1 MCWTARVTEGGFMVT
16 CIATAGSGSGRLP
29 PVHRADSYRTGLGGL
44 QPVPF
49 VSSTPSGRAAKL
61 HTYGELADAT
71 HIPTPIL
78 IWLPTAGREA
88 SVRQALAG
96 EGRWSTVQFRVA
108 TASPTLGNGPADAA
122 LLPLGHTRPCRRL
135 IDLTDLDARMP
146 QPTGPTH

>member
-1 MCWTARVTEGGFMVT
+1 
-16 CIATAGSGSGRLP
+16 
-29 PVHRADSYRTGLGGL
+29 VHRADSYRTGLGGL
-44 QPVPF
+44 QH

-122 LLPLGHTRPCRRL
+122 WLPLGHTRPCRRL

>member
-1 MCWTARVTEGGFMVT
+1 MVT

-44 QPVPF
+44 QR

-96 EGRWSTVQFRVA
+96 EGRWRTVQFRVA

-122 LLPLGHTRPCRRL
+122 WLPLGHTRPCRRL